1 MVVEEIISGSKK
13 VLETTKDI
21 LKDKD
26 ESIEISY
33 PGTNYNLPVIYGL
46 LGKKIEKVKDLK
58 ELINSLEIKEE
69 VTLEKALENGVIT
82 LICAEA
88 IEALKYALE
97 EEPYKPPY
105 TGFIPDE
112 VLRDLGVPLVEGK
125 IPAILVVV
133 GKVGDREKLKR
144 LVEDIQRRNILG
156 LFIGEIVE
164 EMRSLGV
171 EFGLDKLLVPVGRDL
186 TSAIH
191 AVNLAIRAPLI
202 YGGIEPGRREEILEY
217 IKNRVPAVVVALGP
231 LDDVTLAVGGG
242 CIKTGIPVIT
252 NNKVPEIKGALETS
266 DIENIVENALKMKGI
281 EVKVGEYQI
290 PVSVGP
296 MNEGERIRKP
306 DMYVELAGPK
316 SYGCELVLIKDDV
329 EEGVELVGED
339 IDSVE
344 EGSTIPFAIVVEVAG
359 KDLEEDIAG
368 VLERRIHE
376 FFNYIEGVM
385 HLNQRDNIWIRIS

>member
-1 MVVEEIISGSKK
+1 MVVEKIISGSRK

-21 LKDKD
+21 LKDKED
-26 ESIEISY
+26 SIRVGY
-33 PGTNYNLPVIYGL
+33 PGTNYNLPIIYGL
-46 LGKKIEKVKDLK
+46 LGRKMESVKDLK
-58 ELINSLEIKEE
+58 ELINSLEVKEE
-69 VTLEKALENGVIT
+69 PTLENALEDGVIT

-133 GKVGDREKLKR
+133 GKVGDREKLKK
-144 LVEDIQRRNILG
+144 LVEDIQRRNILA

-164 EMRSLGV
+164 EMISLGI
-171 EFGLDKLLVPVGRDL
+171 ELGLDKLLVPIGRDI

-191 AVNLAIRAPLI
+191 AANLAIRAPLI
-202 YGGIEPGRREEILEY
+202 YGGIEPGRREEIVEY

-231 LDDVTLAVGGG
+231 LDDIALAVGGG
-242 CIKTGIPVIT
+242 CIGMGIPVIT
-252 NNKVPEIKGALETS
+252 NNEVPEIKGVLETS
-266 DIENIVENALKMKGI
+266 DIENIVENALRMKGI
-281 EVKVGEYQI
+281 EVKVTEYHI

-306 DMYVELAGPK
+306 DMYLELDRK
-316 SYGCELVLIKDDV
+316 SV
-329 EEGVELVGED
+329 
-339 IDSVE
+339 
-344 EGSTIPFAIVVEVAG
+344 
-359 KDLEEDIAG
+359 
-368 VLERRIHE
+368 
-376 FFNYIEGVM
+376 
-385 HLNQRDNIWIRIS
+385 